1 MEAQGEVKIT
11 AIRKTEE
18 RYFVT
23 LNDGVEYQA
32 WFNRP
37 DFDLDAWYIALS
49 PPGRAIAHCVSPS
62 SARAA
67 LNEALAIGMDVESLH
82 LIRGLLKHFSERVLA

>member
-1 MEAQGEVKIT
+1 MKIT
-11 AIRKTEE
+11 AIRKIEE
-18 RYFVT
+18 RFFVT

-49 PPGRAIAHCVSPS
+49 PAGRTIAHCVSQS
-62 SARAA
+62 VARAA
-67 LNEALAIGMDVESLH
+67 LKEALATELDADNQQ
-82 LIRGLLKHFSERVLA
+82 LIRGLLKHYLREPEA